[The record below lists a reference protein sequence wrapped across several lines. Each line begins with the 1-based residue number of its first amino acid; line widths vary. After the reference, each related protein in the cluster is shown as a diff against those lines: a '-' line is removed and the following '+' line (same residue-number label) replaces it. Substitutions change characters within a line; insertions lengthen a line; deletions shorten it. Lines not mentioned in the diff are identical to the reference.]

1 MAKPPIPLEP
11 RNDPFQHALSN
22 TSKLVFRR
30 LLHFSSLPS
39 TNAYLKPL
47 AKVGE
52 LEGLIVLADEQSE
65 GIGRLDHTWYSPPG
79 GLYFSLLVR
88 PMSIRADET
97 PLITLTVGIAVAK
110 VLQTALGLEAVLKWP
125 NDVLLTN
132 QKVAGI
138 LVESAFI
145 GNDIEYAVIGI
156 GINAN
161 STIGDFPD
169 LLQSKVTTLQEQLN
183 RAVNLPRLFGYLVGQ
198 LEFWYV
204 KLRDKGFKAIKPH
217 YQRLCRTLGKT
228 VTIDVGDRQVTGKT
242 EKIDSDG
249 SLILQTAQGRMSIR
263 SGNVVSSISEA
274 TSEEP

>member
-1 MAKPPIPLEP
+1 MAEPPIPFEP
-11 RNDPFQHALSN
+11 RNDLFQHALSN
-22 TSKLVFRR
+22 TSKLVFKR

-39 TNAYLKPL
+39 TNAYLKSL

-52 LEGLIVLADEQSE
+52 PEGLIVLADEQSE
-65 GIGRLDHTWYSPPG
+65 GVGRLDRRWYSPPG

-88 PMSIRADET
+88 PMNIRADET
-97 PLITLTVGIAVAK
+97 PLITLTAGLAVAK
-110 VLQTALGLEAVLKWP
+110 VLQTALGLETVLKWP
-125 NDVLLTN
+125 NDVLLNN

-161 STIGDFPD
+161 STLGDFPD

-183 RAVNLPRLFGYLVGQ
+183 RAVDLPRLFGYLVGQ

-204 KLRDKGFKAIKPH
+204 ILGDKGFRAIKPH
-217 YQRLCRTLGKT
+217 YRRLCRTLGKNVT
-228 VTIDVGDRQVTGKT
+228 VDMGDRLVTGKAD
-242 EKIDSDG
+242 KLGVDG
-249 SLILQTAQGRMSIR
+249 SLIIQTAEGRLNIR
-263 SGNVVSSISEA
+263 SGDMVSSISEDMN
-274 TSEEP
+274 E

>member
-11 RNDPFQHALSN
+11 RNDLFQQALSN
-22 TSKLVFRR
+22 TSKLVFKR

-52 LEGLIVLADEQSE
+52 REGLIVLADEQSE
-65 GIGRLDHTWYSPPG
+65 GVGRLDRRWYSPPG

-88 PMSIRADET
+88 PMNIRADET
-97 PLITLTVGIAVAK
+97 PLITLTAGVAVAK
-110 VLQTALGLEAVLKWP
+110 VLQTALGLKAVLKWP
-125 NDVLLTN
+125 NDVLLNN

-161 STIGDFPD
+161 STLGDFPD

-183 RAVNLPRLFGYLVGQ
+183 RAVDLPRLFGYLVGQ

-204 KLRDKGFKAIKPH
+204 ILRDKGFRAIKPH
-217 YQRLCRTLGKT
+217 YLRLCRTLGKNVT
-228 VTIDVGDRQVTGKT
+228 VDMGDRHVTGMA
-242 EKIDSDG
+242 EKLDVDG
-249 SLILQTAQGRMSIR
+249 SLIIQTAEGRLNIR
-263 SGNVVSSISEA
+263 SGDMVSSISEDMN
-274 TSEEP
+274 E